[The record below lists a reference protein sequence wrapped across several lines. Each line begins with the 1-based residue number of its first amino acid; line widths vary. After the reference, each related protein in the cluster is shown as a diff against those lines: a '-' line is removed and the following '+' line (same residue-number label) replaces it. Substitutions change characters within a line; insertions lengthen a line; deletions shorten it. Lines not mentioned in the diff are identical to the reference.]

1 MTVTLLVSV
10 ALLPVLCPGQ
20 AASVVVHV
28 LEEALQS
35 LLPAVTLRGVSNT
48 DVATE
53 IILEIF
59 TAISGRD
66 FVTIK

>member
-20 AASVVVHV
+20 AAVVVHV